1 MGVGKQLSARA
12 PEGLGGAPAS
22 GGGWR
27 GECSGVGR
35 CMGVGVEEEE
45 RVAENGGTGGRW
57 TGALAWSGAR
67 ASASKKRSAGLGT
80 VGAGLKIFNPRRAFI
95 TDLITAGSN

>member
-12 PEGLGGAPAS
+12 PEGLDVAPAS
-22 GGGWR
+22 GDGRR

-45 RVAENGGTGGRW
+45 HGAGNGGAGGDGWVLQR
-57 TGALAWSGAR
+57 GVVHGHRRRRRGAR
-67 ASASKKRSAGLGT
+67 GWERLARG
-80 VGAGLKIFNPRRAFI
+80 
-95 TDLITAGSN
+95 